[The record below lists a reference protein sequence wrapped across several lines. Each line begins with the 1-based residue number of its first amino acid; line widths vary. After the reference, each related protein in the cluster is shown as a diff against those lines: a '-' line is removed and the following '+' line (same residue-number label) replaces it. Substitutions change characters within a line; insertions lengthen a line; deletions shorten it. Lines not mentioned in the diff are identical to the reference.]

1 MTSIINGIHFIT
13 NDLHLQQKHNHTTI
27 YPTQQT
33 LDFLTQNH
41 IFTKINEHGHIIA
54 PQGDVIYVA
63 DHAVIEPNTVFG
75 GTNFFFSMGAFSYT
89 RSLLPLNTIVGRYT
103 SIANDVRRTGFSHP
117 TDRFTTSPLTYSADG
132 NIVKAHL
139 NTQPSQFKM
148 VSPGIEE
155 ESPIVIGNDVWIG
168 QDVLILSTGINIGD
182 GAIVAVG
189 SVVTK
194 DVPPYAIVGGVP
206 ARVIKYRFEE
216 HIIEQL
222 MQLKW
227 WQYDFTHFSTVAG
240 DDSIEVFIEK
250 MEKLIQ
256 ENKISVYRPKTITKE
271 DILIHAKN

>member
-1 MTSIINGIHFIT
+1 MASIINGIHFIT
-13 NDLHLQQKHNHTTI
+13 NGLHLQQKHNHTTI

-41 IFTKINEHGHIIA
+41 IFTKVNEHGHIIA

-63 DHAVIEPNTVFG
+63 DYAVIEPNTVFG

-117 TDRFTTSPLTYSADG
+117 TDRFTTSPLTYSTDG

-139 NTQPSQFKM
+139 NMQPSQFKI

-182 GAIVAVG
+182 GAIVAAG

-194 DVPPYAIVGGVP
+194 DVPPYAIVGGAP

-216 HIIEQL
+216 HIIEKL

-227 WQYDFTHFSTVAG
+227 WQYDFTHFSTVSG

-250 MEKLIQ
+250 MENLIE
-256 ENKISVYRPKTITKE
+256 ENKISVYRPKTITKD
-271 DILIHAKN
+271 DILMYTKN

>member
-1 MTSIINGIHFIT
+1 
-13 NDLHLQQKHNHTTI
+13 
-27 YPTQQT
+27 
-33 LDFLTQNH
+33 
-41 IFTKINEHGHIIA
+41 
-54 PQGDVIYVA
+54 
-63 DHAVIEPNTVFG
+63 
-75 GTNFFFSMGAFSYT
+75 
-89 RSLLPLNTIVGRYT
+89 
-103 SIANDVRRTGFSHP
+103 
-117 TDRFTTSPLTYSADG
+117 
-132 NIVKAHL
+132 
-139 NTQPSQFKM
+139 M

-182 GAIVAVG
+182 GAIVAAG

-206 ARVIKYRFEE
+206 ARIIKYRFED

-227 WQYDFTHFSTVAG
+227 WQYDFTNFSTVAG

-271 DILIHAKN
+271 DILISAKN